1 MSVPHNPDILESMT
15 KWKVWVC
22 HVVTTNTTNTGF
34 PFGHCFQNF
43 WMKWHIQ
50 DLCLIFFLNEDF
62 YVKNNWTNYTKISS
76 QIHRKNKNQFVKNDF
91 QGEHPQP
98 VDVVGPIILQAKVLI
113 LGEDQTKI
121 LNVPLD
127 PEILESMTKGKV
139 WVCHVVVTTIQVVD
153 LVQIKVKSSSSSINT
168 IAIIWTVLILID
180 KVQPVPNLEDINPP
194 HPQGILL
201 SAHCKYT
208 ILYIKIL
215 EYISL

>member
-1 MSVPHNPDILESMT
+1 ME
-15 KWKVWVC
+15 
-22 HVVTTNTTNTGF
+22 
-34 PFGHCFQNF
+34 
-43 WMKWHIQ
+43 WHIQ

-76 QIHRKNKNQFVKNDF
+76 QIHRKNKNPIVKNDF

-139 WVCHVVVTTIQVVD
+139 
-153 LVQIKVKSSSSSINT
+153 
-168 IAIIWTVLILID
+168 
-180 KVQPVPNLEDINPP
+180 
-194 HPQGILL
+194 
-201 SAHCKYT
+201 
-208 ILYIKIL
+208 
-215 EYISL
+215 